1 MRRPAPGA
9 AGFPAFPVVPNSS
22 STDPFDAIV
31 IGSGFG
37 GAFAARELV
46 RAGLRV
52 VMLERGRWVERGP
65 LNWEADGAVLRT
77 EAYAADSAYRV
88 RQGRREAE
96 SRLITCVGG
105 ASVFYGGASL
115 RFREA
120 DFTPAPELAG
130 GVPWPVGYAE
140 MAPCYD
146 EVEALL
152 GVAGEAGAD
161 PTEPPRGPYPAAPA
175 AYAPISE
182 RIAAAA
188 RGLGLHPFPIPLNL
202 GYDRGCTR
210 CGTCDGF
217 PCALGAKGDVA
228 ARLIPGLLAA
238 GMELR
243 VDAVA
248 SRLVVR
254 GDAVEGV
261 EYRDR
266 ATGDAVTLRGRA
278 VVVAA
283 GALATP
289 HLLLASGVERM
300 NPAGDA
306 VGRYLVRHCNA
317 LRFGIFP
324 TVPDPRGEH
333 TKQVAV
339 HDFYFGVDA
348 PDAPAGKLGSVQQ
361 VPTPPPALLAGAFPA
376 PVARAISPLVRRMA
390 GLLCIAED
398 QPRAENGV
406 SIDRAWTD
414 RFGLPRMTVTHHYT
428 ARDLA
433 ARDALLRRAALILK
447 RAGAVF
453 GVTHTISTFS
463 HAAGTVR
470 MGDDPRT
477 APLDGEGRFRGL
489 ENLYVSD
496 ASCFPTSAGVNPS
509 LTIAANALRIGRG
522 LAQRLAAARAG
533 EAG

>member
-1 MRRPAPGA
+1 
-9 AGFPAFPVVPNSS
+9 VPDSAS
-22 STDPFDAIV
+22 PDPFDVIV

-52 VMLERGRWVERGP
+52 VMVERGRWVERGP
-65 LNWEADGAVLRT
+65 RNWEADGAVLRT
-77 EAYAADSAYRV
+77 EAHAPDSAYRV
-88 RQGRREAE
+88 RQGRREGVA
-96 SRLITCVGG
+96 RLITCVGG

-120 DFTPAPELAG
+120 DFVPSQEIPG
-130 GVPWPVGYAE
+130 GVPWPFGYHVL
-140 MAPCYD
+140 APYYD

-161 PTEPPRGPYPAAPA
+161 PTEPPRGPYPAPPAPYA
-175 AYAPISE
+175 AISR
-182 RIAAAA
+182 RIAEAAT
-188 RGLGLHPFPIPLNL
+188 GLGLHPFPIPLNL

-217 PCALGAKGDVA
+217 PCAVGAKGDVA
-228 ARLIPGLLAA
+228 SRILPDLIAA

-243 VDAVA
+243 TDTVA
-248 SRLVVR
+248 TRLMLR
-254 GDAVEGV
+254 GESVEGV
-261 EYRDR
+261 ECRDR
-266 ATGDAVTLRGRA
+266 ATGAPITLRARA

-289 HLLLASGVERM
+289 HLLLASGVDRM
-300 NPAGDA
+300 NPAGPV
-306 VGRYLVRHCNA
+306 VGRYLVRHANA

-324 TVPDPRGEH
+324 TPPDPAGEH

-339 HDFYFGVDA
+339 HDYYFGVDD
-348 PDAPAGKLGSVQQ
+348 PDAPRGKLGSVQQ
-361 VPTPPPALLAGAFPA
+361 VPTPPVALLQGVFPR
-376 PVARAISPLVRRMA
+376 PLARAISPLVRRMA

-406 SIDRAWTD
+406 SVDPSALD

-428 ARDLA
+428 PRDLA
-433 ARDALLRRAALILK
+433 ARDALLRRAAAILR
-447 RAGAVF
+447 RAGAWA

-496 ASCFPTSAGVNPS
+496 ASCFSTAAGVNPS
-509 LTIAANALRIGRG
+509 LTIAANAQRIGRT
-522 LAQRLAAARAG
+522 LARRMTAGRAG
-533 EAG
+533 EAA